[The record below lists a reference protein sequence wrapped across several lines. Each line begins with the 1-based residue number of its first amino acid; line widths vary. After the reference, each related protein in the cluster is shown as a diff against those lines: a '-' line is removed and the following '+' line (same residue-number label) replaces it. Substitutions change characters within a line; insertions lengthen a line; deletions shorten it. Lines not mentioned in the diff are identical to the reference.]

1 LQFVIESTSF
11 DLEANPFH
19 PELMAN
25 ATKIKIH
32 DTTFAGK
39 ILQEIALSFASECV
53 MVREIIIERVKHE
66 VEQYNQK
73 LPDYFNGLIEPNEA
87 EKTLNGMRMKNKQ
100 PIDAEKQVYIALDAF
115 QRNGYFVLIDDVQA
129 EDLDQEVLLTG
140 DMIVSFVKLT
150 PLVGG

>member
-1 LQFVIESTSF
+1 
-11 DLEANPFH
+11 
-19 PELMAN
+19 
-25 ATKIKIH
+25 
-32 DTTFAGK
+32 
-39 ILQEIALSFASECV
+39 